1 MTLPTRLPADFV
13 DRLRDLL
20 STVNAEQIM
29 LRPALDDERL
39 DRIVRLAMKQTG
51 AEAGLMLLLSDDRGD
66 LRIAA
71 AVGPKV
77 TGLRGEWLARTGLAG
92 FALDDGN
99 PIAVADVAGSPQRG
113 RDELEERCGL
123 VTKSLLAV
131 PVVVHGRAGG
141 VIELVNAP
149 GKHGFTPDDVAL
161 VTELALLA
169 AAAIEEFRGDR
180 FLLSLFQGALPR
192 ALDPERGES
201 ADSLAAEL
209 ERWLGELRQ
218 TPAWRTELELV
229 ALVRELCA
237 AGPDAVDAAKRVLEA
252 LVDRERARRHELHE

>member
-1 MTLPTRLPADFV
+1 MTMPSRLPADFV

-20 STVNAEQIM
+20 STVSAEQIM

-39 DRIVRLAMKQTG
+39 DRIVRLAMKQTN
-51 AEAGLMLLLSDDRGD
+51 AEAGLLLLLSDDRGD
-66 LRIAA
+66 LNVAA
-71 AVGPKV
+71 AVGAKV
-77 TGLRGEWLARTGLAG
+77 AALRGQWVARTGLAG

-99 PIAVADVAGSPQRG
+99 PIAVADVAGHPAGS
-113 RDELEERCGL
+113 DELGIP
-123 VTKSLLAV
+123 TKSVLAV
-131 PVVVHGRAGG
+131 PVLVHGRAGG
-141 VIELVNAP
+141 VLELVNAP
-149 GKHGFTPDDVAL
+149 GKQGFTPDDVAL

-192 ALDPERGES
+192 ALDPDRGE
-201 ADSLAAEL
+201 LAATLADEL

-229 ALVRELCA
+229 GLVRELCA
-237 AGPDAVDAAKRVLEA
+237 AGPDAVRAAKTVLEA
-252 LVDRERARRHELHE
+252 LVERERARRVEG

>member
-1 MTLPTRLPADFV
+1 MTMPSRLPADFV

-20 STVNAEQIM
+20 STVSAEQIM

-39 DRIVRLAMKQTG
+39 DRIVRLAMKQTS
-51 AEAGLMLLLSDDRGD
+51 AEAGVLLLLSDDRGD
-66 LRIAA
+66 LNVAA
-71 AVGPKV
+71 AVGAKV
-77 TGLRGEWLARTGLAG
+77 AALRGNWVARTGLAG

-99 PIAVADVAGSPQRG
+99 PIAVADVAGHPHAG
-113 RDELEERCGL
+113 TGELGI
-123 VTKSLLAV
+123 VAKSVLAV
-131 PVVVHGRAGG
+131 PVLVHGRAGG
-141 VIELVNAP
+141 VLELVNAP
-149 GKHGFTPDDVAL
+149 GKQGFTPDDVAL

-192 ALDPERGES
+192 ALDPDRGEL
-201 ADSLAAEL
+201 ADALADEL

-237 AGPDAVDAAKRVLEA
+237 AGPDAVRAAKAVLEA
-252 LVDRERARRHELHE
+252 LVERERARRIEG

>member
-1 MTLPTRLPADFV
+1 MTMPSRLPADFV

-20 STVNAEQIM
+20 STVSAEQIM

-39 DRIVRLAMKQTG
+39 DRIVRLAMKQTS
-51 AEAGLMLLLSDDRGD
+51 AEAGVLLLLSDDRGD
-66 LRIAA
+66 LHVAA
-71 AVGPKV
+71 AVGAKV
-77 TGLRGEWLARTGLAG
+77 TALRGQWLPRIGLAG

-99 PIAVADVAGSPQRG
+99 PIAIADVAGHPAG
-113 RDELEERCGL
+113 GGELGIA
-123 VTKSLLAV
+123 TKSVLAV
-131 PVVVHGRAGG
+131 PILVHGRAGG

-149 GKHGFTPDDVAL
+149 GKQGFTPDDVAL

-192 ALDPERGES
+192 ALDPERGEL
-201 ADSLAAEL
+201 ADSLAEEL

-229 ALVRELCA
+229 GLVRELCA
-237 AGPDAVDAAKRVLEA
+237 AGPDAVKAAKTVLEA
-252 LVDRERARRHELHE
+252 LVERERARRVEG

>member
-20 STVNAEQIM
+20 STVHAEQIM

-39 DRIVRLAMKQTG
+39 DRIVRLAMKQTS
-51 AEAGLMLLLSDDRGD
+51 AEAGVLLLLSDDRGD
-66 LRIAA
+66 LRVAA
-71 AVGPKV
+71 AIGPKV
-77 TGLRGEWLARTGLAG
+77 AALRGQWIARTGLAG

-99 PIAVADVAGSPQRG
+99 PIAVADVAGAPHAG
-113 RDELEERCGL
+113 RDELGFATRS
-123 VTKSLLAV
+123 TLAV
-131 PVVVHGRAGG
+131 PIMVHGRAGG

-149 GKHGFTPDDVAL
+149 GKQGFTPDDVAL

-201 ADSLAAEL
+201 ADALADEL

-237 AGPDAVDAAKRVLEA
+237 AGPDAVAAAKQILEA
-252 LVDRERARRHELHE
+252 LVVRERARRVQE